1 MLKKVW
7 MVLSVC
13 VVLGQWLIVAQE
25 TIKIGMNE
33 PLTGTYAPIGI
44 EMVRGAQ
51 MAVDEINRA
60 GGVLGRKLEL
70 VVEDNKG
77 EVELAIAA
85 AERLVNV
92 HKIVAQVGPT
102 YTFLVRAIHE
112 IYGKAGVPLLFT
124 ATNPALT
131 QMGNPFNFRLRAP
144 DDVVTKAMVV
154 TAVEELGYQRVAIA
168 YSLED
173 WGIGGRDGITYY
185 LEHLYG
191 LKPVAAVAAHPDLRD
206 YTGVW
211 AELARANPEIVLTY
225 IHGGLPASLFLR
237 ARYELGLT
245 NIKVLGTTAIAEL
258 VTIEMAG
265 AEACEG
271 VMVTGYHFMDEIKVR
286 LFEQWYR
293 CVYGEGTTS
302 PCAFH
307 MYDAVHLLAKAI
319 EKAGVIDGH
328 AIRDALVGL
337 EMEGVLW
344 TYKVR
349 ENGETTFVV
358 KIGIVRNGVP
368 QLLKVVDLAPER
380 GY

>member
-1 MLKKVW
+1 MRKKFLLVIG
-7 MVLSVC
+7 VFLL
-13 VVLGQWLIVAQE
+13 LGYGVNGKEA
-25 TIKIGMNE
+25 IKIGMNE
-33 PLTGTYAPIGI
+33 PLTGVYAPIGI
-44 EMVRGAQ
+44 EMVRGAR
-51 MAVDEINRA
+51 MAVDEINRN
-60 GGVLGRKLEL
+60 GGVLGRRLEL

-85 AERLVNV
+85 AERLINV

-102 YTFLVRAIHE
+102 YTYLVRAIHE
-112 IYGKAGVPLLFT
+112 IYGKAKVPLLFT
-124 ATNPALT
+124 ATHPALT
-131 QMGNPFNFRLRAP
+131 KMGNPFNFRFRAP
-144 DDVVTKAMVV
+144 DDVVTKAMVI
-154 TAVEELGYQRVAIA
+154 TAVEKLGRKRIAIA

-173 WGIGGRDGITYY
+173 WGIGGRDGIITH
-185 LEHLYG
+185 LKNLYG
-191 LKPVAAVAAHPDLRD
+191 LEPVGAVAAHPDLRD

-211 AELARANPEIVLTY
+211 AELAKLDPEIVITY

-245 NIKVLGTTAIAEL
+245 NVMVLGTTAIAER

-265 AEACEG
+265 VEACEG
-271 VMVTGYHFMDEIKVR
+271 IMVTGYHFMDELKVR

-302 PCAFH
+302 PVAFH
-307 MYDAVHLLAKAI
+307 MYDVVHLLAKAI
-319 EKAGVIDGH
+319 EKAGVIDGQ

-349 ENGETTFVV
+349 ENGESTFVV
-358 KIGIVRNGVP
+358 KIGVVRNGKP
-368 QLLKVVDLAPER
+368 KLLEVVDAAPEF